1 MHVLQQDCMQLAQ
14 QGQAIPTLKSHNHG
28 MPAGPAQYKLVVLN
42 LFTEGSQIQ
51 IYDFVKESH

>member
-1 MHVLQQDCMQLAQ
+1 MQLAQ